1 MGISTMLESLSA
13 EPSRW
18 RFLPGFIGRHWRGET
33 PFWLS
38 LLGFTVALAISVYVI
53 STLWL
58 TQWSL
63 QDTPVSRMMQGVLVS
78 ALIAGVAIWQLV
90 GTWRASA
97 KTKAPQRW
105 WITRWMA
112 RGVAAIVCIGGLLI
126 LSGIPKGMSS
136 LYLQATDQD
145 WIGQNGY
152 SVTVEDENLVV
163 SGYLAWGMLDAVS
176 RELSA
181 NPGIQMFILNSPGGH
196 VGVGTRLYDMIKS
209 RGLDTYTT
217 EQCAS
222 ACLIP
227 FLGGNNRYLQKGAK
241 LGFHSVGGEAENS
254 ISAGTAK
261 VLAVYRNANVPE
273 DFIERMLATP
283 FESAWYPSPKE
294 LTEANVVTELVE

>member
-1 MGISTMLESLSA
+1 MGIWTMQESLSA
-13 EPSRW
+13 ERSRW
-18 RFLPGFIGRHWRGET
+18 RFLPGFIGRHLRGET

-38 LLGFTVALAISVYVI
+38 LLGVTLALAISLYVI

-63 QDTPVSRMMQGVLVS
+63 QDTPVSRKVQGVIVS
-78 ALIAGVAIWQLV
+78 ALIAGAAIWQLV

-112 RGVAAIVCIGGLLI
+112 RGLAALVCIGGLLM
-126 LSGIPKGMSS
+126 LGAIPKGMSS
-136 LYLQATDQD
+136 LYLEATDED

-152 SVTVEDENLVV
+152 SVTVEDENLVI
-163 SGYLAWGMLDAVS
+163 SGYLAWGVLDAVS
-176 RELSA
+176 REFSA
-181 NPGIQMFILNSPGGH
+181 NPGIQMFVLNSPGGH

-209 RGLDTYTT
+209 RGHDTYTT

-222 ACLIP
+222 ACIMPYLA
-227 FLGGNNRYLQKGAK
+227 GNNRYLQKGAK
-241 LGFHSVGGEAENS
+241 LGFHAVGGDGGNS
-254 ISAGTAK
+254 IAAGTAK
-261 VLAVYRNANVPE
+261 VLSIFRTANVS
-273 DFIERMLATP
+273 DAFIERMLATP